1 MSFYMN
7 LIHIFKKPLQKI
19 SNINTGR
26 ENSTMNPQVPITHL
40 LQLLTHWSILFQL
53 YSHTLPSTNSLIIFQ
68 QILNTVSLHS

>member
-26 ENSTMNPQVPITHL
+26 ENSTMNPQVPIT
-40 LQLLTHWSILFQL
+40 QL
-53 YSHTLPSTNSLIIFQ
+53 
-68 QILNTVSLHS
+68 